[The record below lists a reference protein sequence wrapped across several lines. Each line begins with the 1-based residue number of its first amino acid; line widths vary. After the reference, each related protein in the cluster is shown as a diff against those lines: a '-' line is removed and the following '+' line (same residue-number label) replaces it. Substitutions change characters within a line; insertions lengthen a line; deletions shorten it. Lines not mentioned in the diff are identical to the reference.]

1 MAVNINTVY
10 QKVLAIANKE
20 KRGYITPQEFN
31 LFADQAQKE
40 IFEQYFYDLNQ
51 FKRIPGNTSEYSDMV
66 DYLED
71 KISLFIDV
79 ERSVVP
85 INEFG
90 LIDLTHS
97 IDDLYRLNRVAVK
110 YLENEN
116 AVVAEQS
123 RLQEMSI
130 YNTALTQHS
139 KKRPVYRR
147 RGDTGTVTS
156 SGQTTSGIHTLKGE
170 SIIILPFP
178 NIDPLIDQVRIHYTR
193 FPKTPNWAYKIINQK
208 PFYDGP
214 NSTNFE
220 LHASDESELV
230 YRILFMAGVAIEK
243 PQLSQAAAAL
253 QSSSIQQ
260 EKQ

>member
-1 MAVNINTVY
+1 
-10 QKVLAIANKE
+10 
-20 KRGYITPQEFN
+20 
-31 LFADQAQKE
+31 
-40 IFEQYFYDLNQ
+40 
-51 FKRIPGNTSEYSDMV
+51 MV

-79 ERSVVP
+79 ERNVTL

-90 LIDLTHS
+90 LVDLTHS
-97 IDDLYRLNRVAVK
+97 INDLYRLNRVAVK

-147 RGDTGTVTS
+147 RGDTGDV
-156 SGQTTSGIHTLKGE
+156 TTSTPGVTHTLKGE
-170 SIIILPFP
+170 SIIIVPFP
-178 NIDPLIDQVRIHYTR
+178 NVNPLIDQVRIHYTR

-208 PFYDGP
+208 PFYDST

-243 PQLSQAAAAL
+243 PQLSQFAAQSQSAAV
-253 QSSSIQQ
+253 QQ

>member
-51 FKRIPGNTSEYSDMV
+51 FKRVPGNTSEYSDMV

-71 KISLFIDV
+71 KISFFSKVDSPVTVGTNGNIEFSTFINDV
-79 ERSVVP
+79 
-85 INEFG
+85 
-90 LIDLTHS
+90 
-97 IDDLYRLNRVAVK
+97 YRLTQVSVK
-110 YLENEN
+110 YLENSLP
-116 AVVAEQS
+116 VIAEQS
-123 RLQEMSI
+123 TQKDMSI
-130 YNTALTQHS
+130 YNDTTLAVHS
-139 KKRPVYRR
+139 KKRPVYVRKQN
-147 RGDTGTVTS
+147 DTIQVY
-156 SGQTTSGIHTLKGE
+156 
-170 SIIILPFP
+170 PFP
-178 NIDPLIDQVRIHYTR
+178 NIDPLIDQVRIQYTR
-193 FPKTPNWAYKIINQK
+193 FPKKPNWAYKIINQK

-220 LHASDESELV
+220 LHPSDESELV

-243 PQLSQAAAAL
+243 PQLSQFAA
-253 QSSSIQQ
+253 QSQSAVIQQ

>member
-51 FKRIPGNTSEYSDMV
+51 FKRIPGNTSNYSDMV

-71 KISLFIDV
+71 KISSFIDV
-79 ERSVVP
+79 ERNVVP
-85 INEFG
+85 LNDSSG
-90 LIDLTHS
+90 LIDLT
-97 IDDLYRLNRVAVK
+97 DQVPDLYRLNRVGVK

-130 YNTALTQHS
+130 YNTPLSKHS

-147 RGDTGTVTS
+147 VGFTGNINTP
-156 SGQTTSGIHTLKGE
+156 SGQHALQGQ
-170 SIIILPFP
+170 SIIISPSP
-178 NIDPLIDQVRIHYTR
+178 SIDPLIDQVRIHYTR

-220 LHASDESELV
+220 LHPSDESELV
-230 YRILFMAGVAIEK
+230 YRILFMAGVAIEQ

-253 QSSSIQQ
+253 QTSSIQQ

>member
-51 FKRIPGNTSEYSDMV
+51 FKRIAGNTSNYADMV

-79 ERSVVP
+79 ERDVAL

-90 LIDLTHS
+90 LVDLTHS
-97 IDDLYRLNRVAVK
+97 IEDLYRLNRVAVK

-116 AVVAEQS
+116 PVVAEQS

-147 RGDTGTVTS
+147 RGDTGTVT
-156 SGQTTSGIHTLKGE
+156 TSPVVGTHTLKGE
-170 SIIILPFP
+170 SIIIVPFP
-178 NIDPLIDQVRIHYTR
+178 NVDPLIDQVRIHYTR
-193 FPKTPNWAYKIINQK
+193 FPKKPDWAYKILNQK
-208 PFYDGP
+208 PFYDST

-220 LHASDESELV
+220 LHPSDESELV

-243 PQLSQAAAAL
+243 PQLSQFAAQSQTAAV
-253 QSSSIQQ
+253 QQ

>member
-20 KRGYITPQEFN
+20 QRGYITPQEFN

-51 FKRIPGNTSEYSDMV
+51 FKRVPGNSSDYADMV

-71 KISLFIDV
+71 KISVFSDSKRDVTVLDEFGYIDV
-79 ERSVVP
+79 MDE
-85 INEFG
+85 IE
-90 LIDLTHS
+90 
-97 IDDLYRLNRVAVK
+97 DLYRITQVVVRYSGASRN
-110 YLENEN
+110 
-116 AVVAEQS
+116 VVAEQLNQKDFS
-123 RLQEMSI
+123 FITNHMRRFGDSQ
-130 YNTALTQHS
+130 S
-139 KKRPVYRR
+139 KKRPVYLKS
-147 RGDTGTVTS
+147 GDITNNV
-156 SGQTTSGIHTLKGE
+156 SGYEYNGQNIQ
-170 SIIILPFP
+170 IFPFP
-178 NIDPLIDQVRIHYTR
+178 STDNSVDQVFIFYIR
-193 FPKTPNWAYKIINQK
+193 FPKPPNWAYKIINQK

-220 LHASDESELV
+220 LHQSDESELV

-253 QSSSIQQ
+253 QTSIIQQ

>member
-51 FKRIPGNTSEYSDMV
+51 FKRVSGNTSEYSDMV

-79 ERSVVP
+79 ERNVTP

-116 AVVAEQS
+116 AVVAEQT

-147 RGDTGTVTS
+147 RGDTGTVT
-156 SGQTTSGIHTLKGE
+156 TSPTAGTHTLKGE
-170 SIIILPFP
+170 SIIIIPFP
-178 NIDPLIDQVRIHYTR
+178 NVDPLIDQVRIHYTR
-193 FPKTPNWAYKIINQK
+193 SPKTPNWAYKIINQK

-230 YRILFMAGVAIEK
+230 YKILFMAGVAIEK
-243 PQLSQAAAAL
+243 PQLSQFAAQSQSAAV
-253 QSSSIQQ
+253 QQ

>member
-51 FKRIPGNTSEYSDMV
+51 FKRVPGNTSEYSDMV

-79 ERSVVP
+79 ERNVTL

-90 LIDLTHS
+90 LVDLTHS
-97 IDDLYRLNRVAVK
+97 INDLYRLNRVAVK

-147 RGDTGTVTS
+147 RGDTGDV
-156 SGQTTSGIHTLKGE
+156 TTSTPGVTHTLKGE
-170 SIIILPFP
+170 SIIIVPFP
-178 NIDPLIDQVRIHYTR
+178 NVNPLIDQVRIHYTR

-208 PFYDGP
+208 PFYDST

-243 PQLSQAAAAL
+243 PQLSQFAAQSQSAAV
-253 QSSSIQQ
+253 QQ

>member
-51 FKRIPGNTSEYSDMV
+51 FKRIPGNTSNYADMV

-71 KISLFIDV
+71 KISLFTDFETSITPVND
-79 ERSVVP
+79 R
-85 INEFG
+85 G
-90 LIDLTHS
+90 LIDLADEIT
-97 IDDLYRLNRVAVK
+97 DLYRLNRVTVK
-110 YLENEN
+110 YLENDKP
-116 AVVAEQS
+116 VVAEQIT
-123 RLQEMSI
+123 LKETNI
-130 YNTALTQHS
+130 YNTALSTYS

-147 RGDTGTVTS
+147 SGTVGTIMTPT
-156 SGQTTSGIHTLKGE
+156 GPHTLKGQN
-170 SIIILPFP
+170 IVVLPIP
-178 NIDPLIDQVRIHYTR
+178 NIDPLIDSVRVVYTR
-193 FPKTPNWAYKIINQK
+193 FPKKPNWAYKIINQK

-220 LHASDESELV
+220 LHPSDESELV

-243 PQLSQAAAAL
+243 PQLSQFAAQSQSAAV
-253 QSSSIQQ
+253 QQ